1 MPASG
6 RVRNGDRAHRSRI
19 HEGLVGAR
27 ELIGTP
33 YLADPVL
40 RAEYEREIA
49 PRTRVALAKILGEVF
64 PHPRGPGRPRRAVDL
79 GAGTGAASAALR
91 AHFGDEL
98 DLRAVDRVV
107 ATGHVLPVD
116 ITDIGALSRLTAGS
130 APFDLAVAAHVLNEL
145 FVDREPADRVERLGR
160 LVSSWCEVV
169 LHEGGTMI
177 LLEPAL
183 RETSRVL
190 LAVRD
195 HLLGMG
201 FDVIAPCFFTGPCP
215 ALIRERD
222 WCHDSAARGA
232 GRVDFSYLVVRAS
245 GEASA
250 DPALCRIVSD
260 PLPEKGRLKLFAC
273 GSGGRHPLV
282 RLDRHA
288 SPSNAAIE
296 ELVRGDTARIL
307 RVAFA
312 QDGLR
317 VVKET
322 IVTRDTAPATAAGPA
337 PDRPSRRGL

>member
-1 MPASG
+1 
-6 RVRNGDRAHRSRI
+6 
-19 HEGLVGAR
+19 L
-27 ELIGTP
+27 
-33 YLADPVL
+33 
-40 RAEYEREIA
+40 
-49 PRTRVALAKILGEVF
+49 
-64 PHPRGPGRPRRAVDL
+64 
-79 GAGTGAASAALR
+79 
-91 AHFGDEL
+91 
-98 DLRAVDRVV
+98 
-107 ATGHVLPVD
+107 
-116 ITDIGALSRLTAGS
+116 
-130 APFDLAVAAHVLNEL
+130 
-145 FVDREPADRVERLGR
+145 
-160 LVSSWCEVV
+160 
-169 LHEGGTMI
+169 I

-183 RETSRVL
+183 RETSRAL

-195 HLLGMG
+195 HLLGKG

-222 WCHDSAARGA
+222 WCHDSAVRGA

-245 GEASA
+245 GDAST

-273 GSGGRHPLV
+273 GSDGRHPLV

-322 IVTRDTAPATAAGPA
+322 IVTRDTTPATAAGPA
-337 PDRPSRRGL
+337 PDRPSRTGS